1 MKFKLGDKVSFL
13 NETGTAV
20 VKKIIS
26 DFLVLVEDED
36 GFDRQCS
43 IKELVAS
50 SVEQSYG
57 LNSNAFNNQR
67 ATKIT
72 AEQKEQADKKLQ
84 KKFNHISTYGNK
96 NSTIVDLHID
106 KLYDAYEQLTSFQIL
121 SIQMNRFKREL
132 DSAIKKKT
140 KKLIV
145 IHGKGK
151 GVLKEEISNELKENF
166 PELSFN
172 DASFQEFGFEGATE
186 ILIQ

>member
-1 MKFKLGDKVSFL
+1 
-13 NETGTAV
+13 
-20 VKKIIS
+20 
-26 DFLVLVEDED
+26 
-36 GFDRQCS
+36 
-43 IKELVAS
+43 
-50 SVEQSYG
+50 
-57 LNSNAFNNQR
+57 
-67 ATKIT
+67 
-72 AEQKEQADKKLQ
+72 
-84 KKFNHISTYGNK
+84 
-96 NSTIVDLHID
+96 
-106 KLYDAYEQLTSFQIL
+106 
-121 SIQMNRFKREL
+121 MNRFKREL